1 MTFEF
6 KCTECDV
13 ILPAADQ
20 IIGRRVRCPECGELV
35 MVAREPDPDADAE
48 SWGWDDQHGETRFD
62 VSGDELQKRLQEQEL
77 EVDNL
82 IAIREEDTDDFSP
95 SGEPREKPAELAIG
109 DADDF
114 EPLPSQTASSQPAAS
129 PQIPL
134 TPQAENDTTLRIPV
148 PTVVAE
154 GPTEVR
160 GKSDPPA
167 SPPPSAADGQPPDTT
182 SRGKAS
188 FGGPKR
194 EFEEGEMDMT
204 PMVDVTFLLL
214 IFFMVTASF
223 TLEKAISSQAEQQDD
238 PSTNVVEPEFED
250 NADVVFVHI
259 DEYNTYHV
267 VYGDKE
273 PIQAPSPHE
282 LRRQLK
288 IASQGIMIDG
298 KRVVPKEMVIA
309 THPKATHGR
318 VVAAIDAGTD
328 VGMEK
333 IQPILSEEE
342 F

>member
-62 VSGDELQKRLQEQEL
+62 VSGDELRKRLQEQEL
-77 EVDNL
+77 EVDDL
-82 IAIREEDTDDFSP
+82 IAIREEDTDASP
-95 SGEPREKPAELAIG
+95 SGEPREE
-109 DADDF
+109 
-114 EPLPSQTASSQPAAS
+114 PAAA

-134 TPQAENDTTLRIPV
+134 TPQSENDTTLRIPV

-182 SRGKAS
+182 SRKKPS

-194 EFEEGEMDMT
+194 EFEESEMDMT

-288 IASQGIMIDG
+288 IASHGIMIDG
-298 KRVVPKEMVIA
+298 KRIVPKEMVIA